1 MLQKIFVFATNTLI
15 FNMANQYQIA
25 KVEKVASDIDTL
37 CYVKKQRQIQCYW
50 QLYLSR
56 HSSILYIMNFYLS
69 QSWEIV
75 YAIYVDIEDS
85 SNRDVVFRK
94 FIPNMVLVKNTTVVL
109 IM

>member
-1 MLQKIFVFATNTLI
+1 
-15 FNMANQYQIA
+15 
-25 KVEKVASDIDTL
+25 
-37 CYVKKQRQIQCYW
+37 
-50 QLYLSR
+50 
-56 HSSILYIMNFYLS
+56 MNFYLS